1 MDSKVPVQMNSDQR
15 IVMMEDLV
23 ERMVAAVGDGD
34 YVTFEMLKKQ
44 YWEMELDLITLA
56 QNPVS
61 ATVSADHGTSGTS
74 GLAGAS
80 IIHSVSSHS
89 VILPP

>member
-1 MDSKVPVQMNSDQR
+1 MDSKVPVQMNVDQQ
-15 IVMMEDLV
+15 IVMMADVV
-23 ERMVAAVGDGD
+23 ERAVAARRDGD
-34 YVTFEMLKKQ
+34 YVTFKMLLKQ
-44 YWEMELDLITLA
+44 YWEMELDLNTLA

-74 GLAGAS
+74 GLAGPS
-80 IIHSVSSHS
+80 TIHSVSSHS